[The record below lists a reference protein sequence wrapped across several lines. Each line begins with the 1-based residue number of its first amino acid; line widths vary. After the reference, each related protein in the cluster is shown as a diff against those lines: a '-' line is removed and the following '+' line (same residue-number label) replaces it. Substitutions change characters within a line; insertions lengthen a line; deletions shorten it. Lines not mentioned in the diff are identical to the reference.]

1 MKTPL
6 LKIVSAI
13 LIFNSAFLPS
23 SKAQIVYLEVI
34 PDQTIAFTGTYH
46 LDLNNDGIT
55 DFDISKI
62 N

>member
-1 MKTPL
+1 MNTPL
-6 LKIVSAI
+6 LKIDTLI

-23 SKAQIVYLEVI
+23 SKAPIVYSDVI
-34 PDQTIAFTGTYH
+34 PDQTFAFNGTYH
-46 LDLNNDGIT
+46 LDLHNNGIT